1 MAKRVGVRRQ
11 LAKFLIKGCGLHKLH
26 NTAAQKLIRSILDE
40 IDLQHFRDIHPC
52 RSFGCRVKMYR
63 YIQESLIRGDP
74 MDYLEFGVFRG
85 ESVRW
90 WTDLN
95 RHKDSRF
102 YGFDSFE
109 GLPED
114 WRNGQRKGHF
124 NIEGQV
130 PNINDPRVKFV
141 KGWFDKTVPRFVRE
155 FAMKNRLV
163 MHLDADLYGS
173 TMLPLLYL
181 SSFMTKGSLLIFDE
195 FYDRNHEFK
204 AFQDFLRISKKQY
217 RLVCQMENYA
227 KVCIELL

>member
-1 MAKRVGVRRQ
+1 MGLRRQ
-11 LAKFLIKGCGLHKLH
+11 IANFLIKGCGLRKLH
-26 NTAAQKLIRSILDE
+26 NTTAQKLIRSILDE

-52 RSFGCRVKMYR
+52 RSFDCRLEMYR
-63 YIQESLIRGDP
+63 YVQESLIGDDP
-74 MDYLEFGVFRG
+74 VDYLEFGVFRG
-85 ESVRW
+85 ESIRC

-124 NIEGQV
+124 NIEGNM
-130 PNINDPRVKFV
+130 PNLDDPRVKFV
-141 KGWFDKTVPRFVRE
+141 KGWFDKIVPPFVRE
-155 FAMKNRLV
+155 FAVKNRLV

-181 SSFMTKGSLLIFDE
+181 SPLMTKGSLLILDE
-195 FYDRNHEFK
+195 FYDREHEFK
-204 AFQDFLRISKKQY
+204 AFTDWQNIY
-217 RLVCQMENYA
+217 RRNFQIVAEVDNYA
-227 KVCIELL
+227 KICAQLE